1 MSTAV
6 AEPQYGLAPPAEL
19 DEKVERVATQLEWAK
34 SLAIATA
41 DDYTEAADAL
51 KGIKS
56 LTKEIEQCFGPLK
69 QKASEAHKLI
79 VAEEKKQLAPLVE
92 AESFVKRK
100 MLGYQDEQRR
110 IAEAEQRR
118 LQAIADEKARK
129 ERERLEREA
138 AAAKKPETRERKLEE
153 AAAVA
158 PAPVIHVAPATP
170 KVAGT
175 SVRRTW
181 KAEVVNTEQF
191 IQHCIARSRHDLLL
205 PNLKAIDAYAK
216 AVGERAE
223 MPGVKFTE
231 VSTLASGGR

>member
-1 MSTAV
+1 MATAI
-6 AEPQYGLAPPAEL
+6 AEYGLAPPEME
-19 DEKVERVATQLEWAK
+19 EKIERVGSQLEWART
-34 SLAIATA
+34 LAIATP
-41 DDYTEAADAL
+41 DDYTEAAEAL

-56 LTKEIEQCFGPLK
+56 LTKEIESCFGPLK
-69 QKASEAHKLI
+69 QKASEAHKSI

-92 AESFVKRK
+92 AESLCKRK

-129 ERERLEREA
+129 EREALEAKA
-138 AAAKKPETRERKLEE
+138 AAAKKPETQAKYAEA

-158 PAPVIHVAPATP
+158 PAPVVYVPTAAP
-170 KVAGT
+170 KIAGT
-175 SVRRTW
+175 SIRRTW
-181 KAEVVNTEQF
+181 KAAVVDHAAFFKFVCESK
-191 IQHCIARSRHDLLL
+191 RDDLIMV
-205 PNLKAIDAYAK
+205 NDKAIDSYAK
-216 AVGERAE
+216 SMGERAS